1 MHILGLR
8 VRAPISAA
16 NPSELY
22 CKELVIMSVL
32 QSVHRHS
39 VVLFAALSLAAGA
52 VQATQTLSAAEAL
65 EKAKTGEITLID
77 IRTPK
82 EWRQTGVAAG
92 ALTIDM
98 TKRTFVQ
105 EVLNA
110 VQDNREAPIALICRT
125 GNRTSYTR
133 DALEKLGFTNVSH
146 VAEGMA
152 GSSAGPGWV
161 RRGLPVESCRTC

>member
-1 MHILGLR
+1 MRILGLR
-8 VRAPISAA
+8 DRALISGA

-22 CKELVIMSVL
+22 YKELVTMSVL
-32 QSVHRHS
+32 QSVHRHAI
-39 VVLFAALSLAAGA
+39 VLFAALSLAAGA
-52 VQATQTLSAAEAL
+52 VQASPTLSATEAL

-98 TKRTFVQ
+98 TKPTFVQ

-110 VQDNREAPIALICRT
+110 VEGNPDAPIVLICRT

-133 DALEKLGFTNVSH
+133 DALEKLGFTNVTH